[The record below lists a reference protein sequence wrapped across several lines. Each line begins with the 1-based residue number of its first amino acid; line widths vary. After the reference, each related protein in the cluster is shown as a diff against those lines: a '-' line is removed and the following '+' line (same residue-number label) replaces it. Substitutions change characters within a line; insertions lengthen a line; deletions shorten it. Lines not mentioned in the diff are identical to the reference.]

1 MATVFEYIEVVG
13 TSQTSIEDAVRAAL
27 DSVRAQRTVAWF
39 EIVSTRGRLLD
50 ASDAVEYQVAV
61 RFGCKR

>member
-13 TSQTSIEDAVRAAL
+13 TSQTSIEDAVQAAV
-27 DSVRAQRTVAWF
+27 DSVRAQRTIAWF
-39 EIVSTRGRLLD
+39 EVANTRGRLLD
-50 ASDAVEYQVAV
+50 ASGAVEYQVTV